1 MKIISPPS
9 WSTTLL
15 VDAMYYHA
23 AQENYKAA
31 KTALKDIEKADKGF
45 ARLRAKEKQI
55 LDKHNGDS
63 FSAYDELEPIYIQM
77 EDAEYSIGIAYGP
90 HLQYLALTHILCAA
104 AAEAHINQIAK
115 ETLTGKC
122 RDQFEKVSLEGKWLF
137 LPKMIGKY
145 CFDQG
150 AEPFQSFSM
159 LIKYRNELVHYK
171 GKKEN
176 WKGFEQ
182 GLPKFLDQLGLS
194 LPEAARSLQTIK
206 MMIREL
212 SKMTRKEPPY
222 WIRKGYAKLPA
233 DIVTNFLK
241 IEVERPEE
249 SKPNKP
255 SNEAAAKNRPA
266 P

>member
-31 KTALKDIEKADKGF
+31 KMALKDIEKADRRF
-45 ARLRAKEKQI
+45 TRLKAKEEHV
-55 LDKHNGDS
+55 LDIHDGDS
-63 FSAYDELEPIYIQM
+63 FSAYDELELINIKM
-77 EDAEYSIGIAYGP
+77 ESAEYSIVAAYGP
-90 HLQYLALTHILCAA
+90 HLQCLALTHILCAS

-115 ETLTGKC
+115 EILTGKF

-137 LPKMIGKY
+137 LPKMTGRY

-176 WKGFEQ
+176 WGGFEQ
-182 GLPKFLDQLGLS
+182 GRPKFLDKLGLS
-194 LPEAARSLQTIK
+194 LSEAHRSIQTVKI
-206 MMIREL
+206 MILEL
-212 SKMTRKEPPY
+212 SKMTQKEPPY
-222 WIRKGYAKLPA
+222 WLRKSYHKLPS
-233 DIVTNFLK
+233 DIVTNFFNIK
-241 IEVERPEE
+241 IEYPKE
-249 SKPNKP
+249 SKPKP
-255 SNEAAAKNRPA
+255 PKKDAAKSHHA